1 VTLPKARELR
11 DQARAMVRDGID
23 PGVERKQRAAET
35 ALSAE
40 TTFKSVATAWH
51 KLQQRRWKPRYAEQV
66 LQRFEADVFPAIGSL
81 PIQAISAALV
91 LKVMRTIEAREAHE
105 MAHRVRQH
113 ISDVFV
119 FAIASGWAEDDPAH
133 VIRKALTP
141 TSPRLRPAV
150 TKLAAARRV
159 LAQTEAQPAYA
170 VTKLAARLVALTA
183 ARPGVVRMA
192 SPQEFEALDTA
203 MPIWRIP
210 AAKMKLTRERRI
222 DATYEFVIP
231 LSKQAVEV
239 VSVAMELIGTG
250 APLLFPSVRDFH
262 KPISDNTLSKF
273 YRDAGLRG
281 VHVPHGWRASFS
293 TMMNELAA
301 EDEREDDREIIDMML
316 AHVRDGVEAAY
327 NRAAYMKRRREISQA
342 WADMLMEG
350 AVAPSTLVVT
360 QRGTSART
368 LRKRGRDRRLASA
381 PDAAARKA
389 SDGRP
394 HRKEP
399 RA

>member
-1 VTLPKARELR
+1 
-11 DQARAMVRDGID
+11 
-23 PGVERKQRAAET
+23 
-35 ALSAE
+35 
-40 TTFKSVATAWH
+40 
-51 KLQQRRWKPRYAEQV
+51 
-66 LQRFEADVFPAIGSL
+66 
-81 PIQAISAALV
+81 
-91 LKVMRTIEAREAHE
+91 
-105 MAHRVRQH
+105 
-113 ISDVFV
+113 
-119 FAIASGWAEDDPAH
+119 
-133 VIRKALTP
+133 
-141 TSPRLRPAV
+141 
-150 TKLAAARRV
+150 
-159 LAQTEAQPAYA
+159 
-170 VTKLAARLVALTA
+170 
-183 ARPGVVRMA
+183 
-192 SPQEFEALDTA
+192 